1 MTPVD
6 QPPARPGFPAS
17 PCVDICTL
25 DDENVC
31 LGCHRTIGEIIDW
44 SRMSAAQQ
52 WRVIDALP
60 ARRASR
66 PRGE

>member
-6 QPPARPGFPAS
+6 QPPARPGFPPS
-17 PCVDICTL
+17 PCINNCTL
-25 DDENVC
+25 DDESVC

-52 WRVIDALP
+52 WQVIHALP

-66 PRGE
+66 LRAE